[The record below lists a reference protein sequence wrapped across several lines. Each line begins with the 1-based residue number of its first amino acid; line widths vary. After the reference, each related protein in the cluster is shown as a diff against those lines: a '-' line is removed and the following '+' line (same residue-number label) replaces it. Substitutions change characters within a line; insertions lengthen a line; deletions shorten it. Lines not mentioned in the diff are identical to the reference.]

1 MVWELQS
8 PKSLKLHTTILP
20 ILRAYYYTSGSGRSR
35 IIHAVRSFVDEDLL
49 LLLMYELSYFLGV
62 LMPKKKT
69 VIQKKQT
76 VQKKIKPVIT
86 SKTMKTKTKRK
97 PAQSKTVAPV
107 KKAPSKKVNL
117 REKKFQEIRKKL
129 LAQKK
134 SLLIGAIE
142 AMNNE
147 LVGPTVFPDLGD
159 QATAEMD
166 RNFMLRLRGRERK
179 LLTKIEEA
187 IERIEQHIFGLCDK
201 CGDEIAMRRLEA
213 RPVTTMCIECKI
225 LQEEEEKLRE
235 P

>member
-1 MVWELQS
+1 
-8 PKSLKLHTTILP
+8 
-20 ILRAYYYTSGSGRSR
+20 
-35 IIHAVRSFVDEDLL
+35 
-49 LLLMYELSYFLGV
+49 MYELSYFLGV

-69 VIQKKQT
+69 VKQKKQT

-107 KKAPSKKVNL
+107 KKAPAKKINL

-179 LLTKIEEA
+179 LLKKIDEA

>member
-1 MVWELQS
+1 
-8 PKSLKLHTTILP
+8 
-20 ILRAYYYTSGSGRSR
+20 
-35 IIHAVRSFVDEDLL
+35 
-49 LLLMYELSYFLGV
+49 
-62 LMPKKKT
+62 MPKKET
-69 VIQKKQT
+69 VKQKKQT
-76 VQKKIKPVIT
+76 VQKKIKPAMT

-107 KKAPSKKVNL
+107 KKAPLTKKISP

-147 LVGPTVFPDLGD
+147 LPGPTVFPDLGD

-179 LLTKIEEA
+179 LLKKIDEA
-187 IERIEQHIFGLCDK
+187 IERIEQHIFGICDK
-201 CGDEIAMRRLEA
+201 CGDAIDMRRLEA

>member
-1 MVWELQS
+1 
-8 PKSLKLHTTILP
+8 
-20 ILRAYYYTSGSGRSR
+20 
-35 IIHAVRSFVDEDLL
+35 
-49 LLLMYELSYFLGV
+49 
-62 LMPKKKT
+62 MPKKET
-69 VIQKKQT
+69 VKQKKQT

-86 SKTMKTKTKRK
+86 SETMKIKTKRK

-107 KKAPSKKVNL
+107 KKAPSKKINL
-117 REKKFQEIRKKL
+117 REKKIQEIRKKL

-142 AMNNE
+142 ALNNE
-147 LVGPTVFPDLGD
+147 LLEPTVFPDLGD

-179 LLTKIEEA
+179 LLKKIDEA

-201 CGDEIAMRRLEA
+201 CGDEIDIRRLEA